1 MGLCALVRDGKNPFP
16 NQVLPA
22 KRRGSRGVA
31 QPGSA
36 TVLGT
41 VGRKFE
47 SCRPDQVF
55 EVQNT
60 VWREQVVSTV

>member
-1 MGLCALVRDGKNPFP
+1 MMHEFSLNFDD
-16 NQVLPA
+16 
-22 KRRGSRGVA
+22 SRGVA

-47 SCRPDQVF
+47 SCRPDQFDINRSAGFSAFALNSSVRLICKNMIF
-55 EVQNT
+55 L
-60 VWREQVVSTV
+60 